1 MELVLLLGAIV
12 TLDVLAFRFGYD
24 SRQSHAIS
32 HYERAH
38 DAARAG
44 DMDLYHGEIA
54 AMERDLARDEWR
66 PF

>member
-12 TLDVLAFRFGYD
+12 TLDLIAFRFGYD
-24 SRQSHAIS
+24 SRESHAIT

-38 DAARAG
+38 DAVKG
-44 DMDLYHGEIA
+44 GNMDLYHSEIA

-66 PF
+66 LF